1 MHRLFRMRR
10 HVHLVRFIRRHRL
23 FGMRRHVHLVRLV
36 RRHRLFGMCRH
47 VHLVRLVCRHCHA
60 NGYIVVRKYDAP
72 SSITH
77 NTYQHNGNILLQ
89 TFFYH
94 LYRFLSSSSILH
106 CSTFCT

>member
-10 HVHLVRFIRRHRL
+10 HVHLI
-23 FGMRRHVHLVRLV
+23 RLV

-47 VHLVRLVCRHCHA
+47 MHLVRFARRHCRA

-89 TFFYH
+89 TFCYH
-94 LYRFLSSSSILH
+94 LYRFLSGSSILH
-106 CSTFCT
+106 RPAFYA